1 MAEGGV
7 LIVAEPSEG
16 AVATATLEVLGA
28 ARGLAAVGGLPVA
41 VAVLGQGAEGQ
52 AQELI
57 DRGAD
62 RVDVLDDARL
72 APYQADTWVP
82 VLADLV
88 RETGASIV
96 LLSHT
101 QTGREFGTRLAFRL
115 GSGIVT
121 DCSDLQLTDGGRL
134 LAIKPVFGGNAV
146 AEYTV
151 AGDGPQVASLR
162 PKLFDPAPRQEG
174 RQGEIVRREVRLDD
188 SALRTRAHERVRA
201 AAAGPDLENSQ
212 RVVAGGRGIGGPEN
226 WAMLEELAQA
236 IGGAVGASRAAVD
249 AGWVP
254 GPLQIGLTGAKISP
268 QLYVAVGIS
277 GAVQH
282 MAGCAGARTIV
293 AINRDPEANIFRHAH
308 LGVVGNAKEIV
319 PALTRKARELTG
331 G

>member
-7 LIVAEPSEG
+7 LVIAEPSEG
-16 AVATATLEVLGA
+16 QVAAATLEVLGA
-28 ARGLAAVGGLPVA
+28 ARGLAAQGALPVA
-41 VAVLGQGAEGQ
+41 VAVLGRDVESQ

-57 DRGAD
+57 ARGAD

-101 QTGREFGTRLAFRL
+101 QTGREYGTRLAFRL

-121 DCSDLQLTDGGRL
+121 DCSDLKLTDDGRL

-151 AGDGPQVASLR
+151 AGSGVQVASLR
-162 PKLFDPAPRQEG
+162 PKLFDPAARQEG
-174 RQGEIVRREVRLDD
+174 RQGEVVRREVRLDE
-188 SALRTRAHERVRA
+188 SAVRTRAQERVRA
-201 AAAGPDLENSQ
+201 AAAGPDLENAP
-212 RVVAGGRGIGGPEN
+212 RIVAGGRGIGGPES
-226 WAMLEELAQA
+226 WGMLEELAQS
-236 IGGAVGASRAAVD
+236 IGAAVGASRAAVD

-254 GPLQIGLTGAKISP
+254 GTLQVGLTGAKVSP

-293 AINRDPEANIFRHAH
+293 AINRDAEANIFRHAH